1 MAHYVNS
8 FLIDLGRME
17 KFEVVT
23 MTETVTIKDLTFESL
38 HTYWKSVT
46 TGELY
51 LPFDDPDIN
60 LRSDYAKYKQAKNL
74 LATEDIIDIR
84 KKYGLSLRSFAKLL
98 GIGYSTLSKIENGVV
113 QSTAHDALLR
123 LASDP
128 HCFYTKLVVPKS
140 ELLTAKE
147 LAKLEKVIKD
157 MGGATFR

>member
-1 MAHYVNS
+1 MESSYY
-8 FLIDLGRME
+8 GR
-17 KFEVVT
+17 V
-23 MTETVTIKDLTFESL
+23 I
-38 HTYWKSVT
+38 
-46 TGELY
+46 
-51 LPFDDPDIN
+51 DDPDIN

-113 QSTAHDALLR
+113 QSNVHDALLR

-128 HCFYTKLVVPKS
+128 HGFYTKLVVPKS